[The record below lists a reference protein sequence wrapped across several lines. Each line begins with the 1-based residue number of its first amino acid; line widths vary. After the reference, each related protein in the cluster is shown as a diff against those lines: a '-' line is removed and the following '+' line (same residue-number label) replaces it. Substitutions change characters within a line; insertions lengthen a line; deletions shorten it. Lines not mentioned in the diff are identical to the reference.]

1 MKNKKS
7 TKKQKSTSSSPVPT
21 TLVPVSLL
29 RSSLFGISGEGKH
42 IQNETIIPSDKRLA
56 GAEIRYTGPYLT
68 QEHFKVWQACIY
80 LSQQAGNK
88 IGTDITVANFK
99 ELLELCGRNTRDY
112 RQYKKI
118 YELMNDMVGAKL
130 NVSTWRV
137 EYAGTLISEIS
148 RDRATFDDE
157 GAQTFME
164 DLAINKKGPS
174 TVRFRLNSML
184 AQFLSNETLKND
196 ILRHAEIGR
205 DQLASWLHNYY
216 ATHKDPPPLT
226 VQELITLCQSPL
238 DPPQFKVRLQRSL
251 QKLTKGIRPL
261 ITKWTID
268 QDNLVRV
275 EKCPTTVDMR
285 SPDQAKKDA
294 HTKWKAVQDRSLE
307 KGGKVSAAVQA
318 ARTRRTKV
326 AL

>member
-1 MKNKKS
+1 MNKNKS
-7 TKKQKSTSSSPVPT
+7 TKKQKSNHSSPVLT

-29 RSSLFGISGEGKH
+29 RSSLFGISGEGEP
-42 IQNETIIPSDKRLA
+42 ISDETIIPIDKRMS

-80 LSQQAGNK
+80 LSQQPGNK
-88 IGTDITVANFK
+88 IGGDITIANFT
-99 ELLELCGRNTRDY
+99 ELLSLCGRNKRDY
-112 RQYKKI
+112 RQYKKV

-148 RDRATFDDE
+148 RDRDTSDDE

-174 TVRFRLNSML
+174 TVRFRLNNML

-196 ILRHAEIGR
+196 LLRHAEIGR

-226 VQELITLCQSPL
+226 VQELISLCQSPL
-238 DPPQFKVRLQRSL
+238 DPPQFKARLQRSL
-251 QKLTKGIRPL
+251 KKLTTGIRPL
-261 ITKWTID
+261 ITKWNID
-268 QDNLVRV
+268 QDNIVRV

-285 SPDQAKKDA
+285 SPDQAKRDA
-294 HTKWKAVQDRSLE
+294 HAKWKSIQDRGLT
-307 KGGKVSAAVQA
+307 KTG
-318 ARTRRTKV
+318 RTKSQSANAPRGFV
-326 AL
+326 M

>member
-1 MKNKKS
+1 MSTPKHKSTRKKKS
-7 TKKQKSTSSSPVPT
+7 TESSPVLS

-29 RSSLFGISGEGKH
+29 RSSLFGISGEGKQ

-56 GAEIRYTGPYLT
+56 GAEIKYTGPYLT

-80 LSQQAGNK
+80 LSQQPGNK
-88 IGTDITVANFK
+88 IGGDITVANFT
-99 ELLELCGRNTRDY
+99 ELLFLCGRNTRDY
-112 RQYKKI
+112 RQYKKV

-148 RDRATFDDE
+148 RDRETSDDE

-174 TVRFRLNSML
+174 TVRFRLNNML

-196 ILRHAEIGR
+196 LIRHAEIGR

-226 VQELITLCQSPL
+226 VQELIDLCQSPL
-238 DPPQFKVRLQRSL
+238 DPPQFKARLQRSL
-251 QKLTKGIRPL
+251 NKLTTGIRPL

-268 QDNLVRV
+268 QDNIVRV
-275 EKCPTTVDMR
+275 EKLPTTVDMR
-285 SPDQAKKDA
+285 TPDQARKDA
-294 HTKWKAVQDRSLE
+294 HAKWKSTQDRGLA
-307 KGGKVSAAVQA
+307 KT
-318 ARTRRTKV
+318 ARTKSPSANAPRGFV
-326 AL
+326 M